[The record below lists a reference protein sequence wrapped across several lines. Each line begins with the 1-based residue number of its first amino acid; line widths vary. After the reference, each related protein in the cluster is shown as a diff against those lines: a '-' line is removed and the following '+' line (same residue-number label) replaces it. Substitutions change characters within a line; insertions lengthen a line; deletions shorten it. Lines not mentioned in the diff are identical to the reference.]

1 MNHVP
6 EAEWVAY
13 LADKIPEALKIEY
26 ENHLYSCDKCLSAYM
41 EAMEIEEIS
50 QGIEG
55 FDIDIAGPVMD
66 SISRLKV
73 GTVEGEKQHR
83 KEKSLRTITRHY
95 LIAAGFTILLMA
107 GGVFQSLT
115 EYMDSVES
123 SSEKETQSLT
133 DGLIDKTFN
142 WMETIEKKNKEGFS
156 NE

>member
-6 EAEWVAY
+6 ETRWVAY
-13 LADKIPEALKIEY
+13 LADEIPEDLKIEY
-26 ENHLYSCDKCLSAYM
+26 ENHLYSCDECLSAYM
-41 EAMEIEEIS
+41 DAMEKEES
-50 QGIEG
+50 SLDVEG
-55 FDIDIAGPVMD
+55 LDIAGSVMD
-66 SISRLKV
+66 SINLLK
-73 GTVEGEKQHR
+73 GESLEEAKQIR

-115 EYMDSVES
+115 KYVDSVES
-123 SSEKETQSLT
+123 SSVKETQSLT

-142 WMETIEKKNKEGFS
+142 WMDSIEKKNKEGFR

>member
-13 LADKIPEALKIEY
+13 LADELPEALKIEY
-26 ENHLYSCDKCLSAYM
+26 ENHLYSCDKCLSVYM
-41 EAMEIEEIS
+41 EAMEKEENS
-50 QGIEG
+50 LDMEG
-55 FDIDIAGPVMD
+55 FDIAGPVME
-66 SISRLKV
+66 SINLLKC
-73 GTVEGEKQHR
+73 GSVEEAKQHK

-115 EYMDSVES
+115 EYVDSVES

-142 WMETIEKKNKEGFS
+142 WMDSIEKKNKEGFR

>member
-13 LADKIPEALKIEY
+13 LADKIPEAQKIEY
-26 ENHLYSCDKCLSAYM
+26 ENHLYSCDKCLSAYI
-41 EAMEIEEIS
+41 EAMEKEEIS
-50 QGIEG
+50 QDIEG

-66 SISRLKV
+66 SIGRLK
-73 GTVEGEKQHR
+73 GGSVEEEKQHR
-83 KEKSLRTITRHY
+83 NEKSLRTITRHY

-115 EYMDSVES
+115 EYVDSVES
-123 SSEKETQSLT
+123 SSEKEAQSLT

-142 WMETIEKKNKEGFS
+142 WMETIEKKNKEGFR

>member
-6 EAEWVAY
+6 EAEWDAY
-13 LADKIPEALKIEY
+13 LADEIPEALKFEY
-26 ENHLYSCDKCLSAYM
+26 ENHLYSCDKCLSSYM
-41 EAMEIEEIS
+41 EAMEKEENS
-50 QGIEG
+50 LDIEG
-55 FDIDIAGPVMD
+55 FDIAGPVME

-73 GTVEGEKQHR
+73 DSVEEAKAKQHR

-107 GGVFQSLT
+107 GGVFQTLT
-115 EYMDSVES
+115 EYVDSVES

-142 WMETIEKKNKEGFS
+142 WMDSIEKKNKEGFR

>member
-13 LADKIPEALKIEY
+13 LADEIPEALKIEY

-41 EAMEIEEIS
+41 EAMEKEENS
-50 QGIEG
+50 LDIEG
-55 FDIDIAGPVMD
+55 LDIAGTVME
-66 SISRLKV
+66 SISRLNG
-73 GTVEGEKQHR
+73 GTVEEAKQHR
-83 KEKSLRTITRHY
+83 KEKTLRSITRHY

-115 EYMDSVES
+115 EYVDSVES

-142 WMETIEKKNKEGFS
+142 WMDSIEKKNKEGFR

>member
-6 EAEWVAY
+6 EAGWAAY
-13 LADKIPEALKIEY
+13 LADEIPEALKIEY

-41 EAMEIEEIS
+41 EAMEKEETS
-50 QGIEG
+50 LDIEG
-55 FDIDIAGPVMD
+55 FDIAGPVMD
-66 SISRLKV
+66 SINRLK
-73 GTVEGEKQHR
+73 GGAVEEAKQHR
-83 KEKSLRTITRHY
+83 KENSARTITRHY

-115 EYMDSVES
+115 EYVDTVES
-123 SSEKETQSLT
+123 SSDKKTQSLT

-142 WMETIEKKNKEGFS
+142 WMDTIEKKNKEGFR